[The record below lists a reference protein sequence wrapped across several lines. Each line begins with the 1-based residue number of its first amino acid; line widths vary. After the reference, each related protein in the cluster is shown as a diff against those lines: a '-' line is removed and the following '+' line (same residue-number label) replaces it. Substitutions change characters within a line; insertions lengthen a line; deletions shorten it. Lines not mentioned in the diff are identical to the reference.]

1 MNTWWTNI
9 EKKSIKIGLL
19 AYLIPCLLASFL
31 CKIDEQMMNKNWKEI
46 DQNRA
51 PKPSKIMVL
60 KRFWGLNRRLDWS
73 QGLLGEALGVIL
85 GPKAAWDN
93 KKGPGGKIC
102 PFLGPHLE
110 TNFWIFFGFVDTSL
124 HLVFEF
130 PFWSLPE
137 PIFDGFWSQNGSK
150 NGPKFIQIQI
160 FWKSE
165 K

>member
-31 CKIDEQMMNKNWKEI
+31 CKIDEQMMNKNWQEI
-46 DQNRA
+46 DQNRT

-85 GPKAAWDN
+85 GPKAAWDS
-93 KKGPGGKIC
+93 KKGPGGQNVSTSGP
-102 PFLGPHLE
+102 PFGDQFL
-110 TNFWIFFGFVDTSL
+110 IFFGFVDTFL